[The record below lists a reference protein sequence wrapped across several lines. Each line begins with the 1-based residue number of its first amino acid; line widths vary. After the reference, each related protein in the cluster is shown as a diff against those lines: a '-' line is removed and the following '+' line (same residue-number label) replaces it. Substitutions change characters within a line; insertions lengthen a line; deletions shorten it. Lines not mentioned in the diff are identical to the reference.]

1 MKLGFRELLF
11 LLLLLAV
18 PMGAYMWIFKPA
30 NAHIEQQRQEIDAKT
45 QKLASLRKA
54 LVGIKDL
61 NDEVKKLREAVDFFE
76 AKLPKHH
83 EIHRVLEQVT
93 KIAERHRLDTRLF
106 KTLKPHPLAAYSEQ
120 PIELEVA
127 GNFNAY
133 YQFLL
138 ELEKLP
144 RITKVK
150 NMDLAKNKD
159 DEGHMEAT
167 MNVSIY
173 FDPGTAARG

>member
-1 MKLGFRELLF
+1 MKLGLRELLF

-18 PMGAYMWIFKPA
+18 PVGAYMWIFKPA
-30 NAHIEQQRQEIDAKT
+30 NVHAEQQRQEIDAKT
-45 QKLASLRKA
+45 QKLASLQKA

-93 KIAERHRLDTRLF
+93 KIAERHRLETRLF
-106 KTLKPHPLAAYSEQ
+106 KTLKPQPFAAYSEQ
-120 PIELEVA
+120 PIELEVG
-127 GNFNAY
+127 GNFDAY

-150 NMDLAKNKD
+150 DMDLTKNKD
-159 DEGHMEAT
+159 NEGAMEAT
-167 MNVSIY
+167 MDLSIY
-173 FDPGTAARG
+173 FDTGNTTTG